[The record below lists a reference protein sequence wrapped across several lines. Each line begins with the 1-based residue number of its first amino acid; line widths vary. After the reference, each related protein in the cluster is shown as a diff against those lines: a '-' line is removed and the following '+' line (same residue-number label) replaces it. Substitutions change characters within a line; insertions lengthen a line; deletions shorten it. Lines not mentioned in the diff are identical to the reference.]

1 MLNRRPMNRRPAH
14 ALLFV
19 ASLLGGCDES
29 SIKAQQQVEAGPPI
43 AGLNAQDA
51 ARVIAKVGDRSIT
64 LGDYAKTLERIDP
77 FDRLRFQTKER
88 RRELLSEIINIELL
102 ASEAKRRGLDKE
114 PETEDAVRTILR
126 DAMLADARADLP
138 APAEIPAA
146 EVRAYF
152 DANIDRFSEPER
164 RRVAAVV
171 MTDKKEAQKVLKDAQ
186 KVTTGAAWGDLFAK
200 SSITAPKGKNAGN
213 PAELAGDLGIV
224 GPMSDVRGANPRV
237 PDAVR
242 AAVFTLGAVGAIGP
256 ELVEAEGKLFIVR
269 LNGITP
275 AHHRTLAESERSIRV
290 FLLQERMLKKERDL
304 EAELRKKYPVQIDEQ
319 ALAKVK
325 IPDGMDR
332 WFAMDSKMWPDESA
346 PPGSAPPGG
355 EGPAAGVV
363 APPGPKVDDGAQP
376 APKGDDVAH
385 PAPKGNDVAHP
396 APKGNDVAHPAPKVA
411 PPTPRVQ

>member
-1 MLNRRPMNRRPAH
+1 MNRRPAH

-19 ASLLGGCDES
+19 AFLLGGCDES
-29 SIKAQQQVEAGPPI
+29 SIKAQQQVDAGPPV

-51 ARVIAKVGDRSIT
+51 ARVIAKVGDRPIT
-64 LGDYAKTLERIDP
+64 LGDYAKALERMDP
-77 FDRLRFQTKER
+77 FDRLRYQTKER
-88 RRELLSEIINIELL
+88 RRELLTEMINVELL

-152 DANIDRFSEPER
+152 EANLDRFSEPER

-186 KVTTGAAWGDLFAK
+186 KATTGAAWGDIFAK
-200 SSITAPKGKNAGN
+200 SSVTAPKGKNAGN

-224 GPMSDVRGANPRV
+224 GPMSDARGANPRV

-242 AAVFTLGAVGAIGP
+242 AAVFTLGAVGAVGP
-256 ELVEAEGKLFIVR
+256 DVIEADGKLFIIR

-275 AHHRTLAESERSIRV
+275 PHHRTLAESERSIRV
-290 FLLQERMLKKERDL
+290 LLLQERMLKKEREL

-332 WFAMDSKMWPDESA
+332 WFAMDSKMWPDDSA
-346 PPGSAPPGG
+346 PVGDAVDDGPGRRGAPPV
-355 EGPAAGVV
+355 PTA
-363 APPGPKVDDGAQP
+363 PKVDDGAP
-376 APKGDDVAH
+376 LVPKGDDVAH
-385 PAPKGNDVAHP
+385 PAPKGDDVAHP
-396 APKGNDVAHPAPKVA
+396 TPKVA
-411 PPTPRVQ
+411 PPTPKLDERR